1 MGEIF
6 YNVPFIL
13 TYGFYL
19 QKDKTPPC
27 LFSSD
32 KQLANTDTILLF
44 ILVTIF
50 LRIFH
55 IIFQNFYVN
64 FKIFQNFCIILWF
77 SHIFS

>member
-13 TYGFYL
+13 SYGFYL

-27 LFSSD
+27 LFGD

-64 FKIFQNFCIILWF
+64 FKFFRIFV
-77 SHIFS
+77 